1 MGKHACV
8 TPPSST
14 QTSPGREEEAARF
27 RALRTTNDPALRSQ
41 LIEDHVGLARHA
53 ARRFAQ
59 RGEELDDLIQVASFA
74 LVKAV
79 DRFDPEQGTRF
90 ATFALPTML
99 GELRRHFRD
108 KTWAMRVPRRIKE
121 LHLDIR
127 KVSEELAGKL
137 NRKPT
142 IDELAIALEATPE
155 AILETLDAG
164 ANYRAV
170 SLDQPAT
177 VDGDDPAGT
186 FGTLDHLVESSPER
200 VQLTAA
206 MGALSPRD
214 CAIVYL
220 YFFEEC
226 TQSEISDRV
235 GVSQVHVSRLLRSS
249 LAKLRDVLEDDDV
262 EEPPRLVSVA

>member
-1 MGKHACV
+1 M
-8 TPPSST
+8 TPPAAIHQST
-14 QTSPGREEEAARF
+14 GREQEAQSF
-27 RALRTTNDPALRSQ
+27 LDYKTTKDPALRAR
-41 LIEDHVGLARHA
+41 LIEDHIGLARHA

-59 RGEELDDLIQVASFA
+59 RGEDLDDLIQVASFA

-79 DRFDPEQGTRF
+79 DRFDPETGNRF

-121 LHLDIR
+121 LHLDVR
-127 KVSEELAGKL
+127 KMSEELGGKL
-137 NRKPT
+137 GRKPT
-142 IDELAIALEATPE
+142 VDELAIALETTPD

-164 ANYRAV
+164 ANYRAM
-170 SLDQPAT
+170 SLDQPSSE
-177 VDGDDPAGT
+177 DGDDPAAS
-186 FGTLDHLVESSPER
+186 FGVDDDGIESSAER
-200 VQLTAA
+200 VQLQRA
-206 MGALSPRD
+206 MGELCERD
-214 CAIVYL
+214 RKIVYL

-249 LAKLRDVLEDDDV
+249 LAKLRTSI
-262 EEPPRLVSVA
+262 EETDEADEPVAPLRIVS

>member
-1 MGKHACV
+1 M
-8 TPPSST
+8 TPPSAT
-14 QTSPGREEEAARF
+14 QTSPGREEEIERF
-27 RALRTTNDPALRSQ
+27 RELKATNDPALRAQ
-41 LIEDHVGLARHA
+41 LIADHVGLARHA

-127 KVSEELAGKL
+127 KMSEELSGKL

-142 IDELAIALEATPE
+142 IDELAIALETTPD

-170 SLDQPAT
+170 SLDQPTT
-177 VDGDDPAGT
+177 VDGDEPSGT
-186 FGTLDHLVESSPER
+186 FGAEDEELEASPER
-200 VQLTAA
+200 VELTRA
-206 MGALSPRD
+206 MGELSERD
-214 CAIVYL
+214 RTIVYL

-226 TQSEISDRV
+226 TQSEISERV

-249 LAKLRDVLEDDDV
+249 LEKLREVIEDPD
-262 EEPPRLVSVA
+262 ESAASSPLRLVS